1 MTENAKSRFAR
12 FGEAVRSVRAGRAHR
27 RTYVTLLIAAILVL
41 AVLPFVA
48 GNYWTRVFTGVLMF
62 ATLAQAWNVIT
73 GYAGYFAFGNVA
85 FFGVGAYATAI
96 LVLKGSV
103 PVFVA
108 VLIGGVLAA
117 IYAALLGFPL
127 LRITGHY
134 FSIATIGVNLATRE
148 MVYNLPALTGG
159 GSGLTLPMM
168 TVSIGTFYRIV
179 YFSMFGLMVFCV
191 AAVYYLMR
199 SRTGFALRA
208 IGADEQAARSIGI
221 NTTKYKV
228 LAWAFSAFFFGL
240 VGGLYAYWFSF
251 IDPTMVF
258 NPADAIKIVAMT
270 YLGGIGTIP
279 GPIIGAFL
287 LELVSE
293 VVWGQFLEFHLA
305 VLGIIIIFVSI
316 FMPAGLMPLI
326 RGKMTFRGLI
336 KGVRDRKL

>member
-12 FGEAVRSVRAGRAHR
+12 FGEAVRSLRAGRAHR
-27 RTYVTLLIAAILVL
+27 RTYVTLLIAAVLAL

-73 GYAGYFAFGNVA
+73 GYTGYFAFGNVA
-85 FFGVGAYATAI
+85 FFGVGAYVTAI
-96 LVLKGSV
+96 LVIKGSV

-148 MVYNLPALTGG
+148 TVRNLPELTGG
-159 GSGLTLPMM
+159 GSGLTMP
-168 TVSIGTFYRIV
+168 IATFYRIV
-179 YFSMFGLMVFCV
+179 YFSMFGLMVFCI
-191 AAVYYLMR
+191 AAVYFLMR

-208 IGADEQAARSIGI
+208 IGADERAARSMGI
-221 NTTKYKV
+221 NTTNYKV
-228 LAWAFSAFFFGL
+228 LAWAFSALFFGL
-240 VGGLYAYWFSF
+240 VGGLYAYWFSY

-258 NPADAIKIVAMT
+258 NPGDAIKVVAMT

-287 LELVSE
+287 LELV
-293 VVWGQFLEFHLA
+293 VWGQFLEFHLA
-305 VLGIIIIFVSI
+305 VLGIIIILVSI
-316 FMPAGLMPLI
+316 VMPAGLMPLI
-326 RGKMTFRGLI
+326 RGEMTLRGLI